1 MQYPSFGGKEAMCYL
16 CIPEKIFML
25 SIEQLTLP
33 PGRAVYFAS
42 DFHLGMP
49 SPTTS
54 RERERRVVRWLDTV
68 RADAE
73 AIFLVGDVFDFW
85 FEYKQV
91 IPKGFS
97 RLQGKLAELSD
108 AGIKLTLFSGNHDM
122 WMADYFT
129 EEMGIPVYR
138 LPKSYLIG
146 DKHFLIGHGDGLGP
160 GDFTYKQLKKVFE
173 NGLARWLFR
182 WLHPD
187 IGVLFGNGW
196 SRNRKASDKSIP
208 DLFVGDESEWILQY
222 CKDVEIR
229 QHHDYY
235 IFGHRHL
242 PLDLKVAENSRYIN
256 LGEWIKLNTYARFDG
271 QTTKLLTFEES

>member
-1 MQYPSFGGKEAMCYL
+1 
-16 CIPEKIFML
+16 ML
-25 SIEQLTLP
+25 LIEDLPLP
-33 PGRAVYFAS
+33 PNRAVYFAS

-49 SPTTS
+49 TPAAS
-54 RERERRVVRWLDTV
+54 RERELRVIRWLDTV
-68 RADAE
+68 SADAE
-73 AIFLVGDVFDFW
+73 AIFLVGDIFDFW
-85 FEYKQV
+85 FEYRQV

-97 RLQGKLAELSD
+97 RLQGKMAALAD
-108 AGIKLTLFSGNHDM
+108 AGIKIILFSGNHDM

-138 LPKSYLIG
+138 LPKSYQIG
-146 DKHFLIGHGDGLGP
+146 EKRFLIGHGDGLGP
-160 GDFTYKQLKKVFE
+160 GDFTYKQLKKIFE

-196 SRNRKASDKSIP
+196 SRNRKASNQYKP
-208 DLFVGDESEWILQY
+208 DEFRGADDEWILQY
-222 CKDVEIR
+222 CKEVEAS

-242 PLDLKVAENSRYIN
+242 SLDLKVTDNSRYIN
-256 LGEWIKLNTYARFDG
+256 LGEWIGLNTYARFDG
-271 QTTKLLTFEES
+271 HTTKLLKFEG

>member
-1 MQYPSFGGKEAMCYL
+1 
-16 CIPEKIFML
+16 ML
-25 SIEQLTLP
+25 SIEHLALP

-42 DFHLGMP
+42 DFHLG
-49 SPTTS
+49 SPTPAAS
-54 RERERRVVRWLDTV
+54 RERERRIIRWLDMI

-73 AIFLVGDVFDFW
+73 AIFLVGDIFDFW
-85 FEYKQV
+85 FEYRQV

-108 AGIKLTLFSGNHDM
+108 AGVKLALFPGNHDM

-138 LPKSYLIG
+138 LPKSYQIG
-146 DKHFLIGHGDGLGP
+146 DKYFLVAHGDGLGP

-173 NGLARWLFR
+173 NGFARWLFR

-187 IGVLFGNGW
+187 IGLFFGNGW
-196 SRNRKASDKSIP
+196 SHKRKVDKNYMP
-208 DLFVGDESEWILQY
+208 DTYRGDEDEWLWHYARSIESQ
-222 CKDVEIR
+222 

-242 PLDLKVAENSRYIN
+242 LLDLKVTENSRYLN
-256 LGEWIKLNTYARFDG
+256 LGEWINLNTYARFDG
-271 QTTKLLTFEES
+271 QTTKLLTFEK